1 MGNEKREKINGLK
14 GCQPEEEEEDKEVEE
29 KMNKFY
35 ALIRS
40 FRDARDRR
48 RNELLKEM
56 EINNNNNKNNKKR
69 KAAEQQI
76 VSSLV
81 PSFRMEDF
89 TQQGEAEF
97 KRTPLKFRPT
107 PSSIKIHEPD
117 DDDLVLDK
125 ESGLDLKLAL

>member
-1 MGNEKREKINGLK
+1 MGNEKREKIKGLK
-14 GCQPEEEEEDKEVEE
+14 GCQPEEEEEEEDKEVEE
-29 KMNKFY
+29 KMDKFY

-56 EINNNNNKNNKKR
+56 EINNNNNKKR
-69 KAAEQQI
+69 KAAEQQT

-97 KRTPLKFRPT
+97 KRTPLKFPPA

-117 DDDLVLDK
+117 DDLLDK

>member
-14 GCQPEEEEEDKEVEE
+14 GCQPEEEEDDKEVEE
-29 KMNKFY
+29 KMDKFY

-56 EINNNNNKNNKKR
+56 EINNNNNNKKR
-69 KAAEQQI
+69 KAAEQQT
-76 VSSLV
+76 VTCLA

-97 KRTPLKFRPT
+97 KRTPLKFPPA
-107 PSSIKIHEPD
+107 PSKIHEPD
-117 DDDLVLDK
+117 DDDLLDK

>member
-1 MGNEKREKINGLK
+1 MGNEKREKINVLK
-14 GCQPEEEEEDKEVEE
+14 RCQPPEEEEEDKEVEA
-29 KMNKFY
+29 KMDKFY

-56 EINNNNNKNNKKR
+56 EINNNHNKKR
-69 KAAEQQI
+69 KAAEQHT

-97 KRTPLKFRPT
+97 KRTPLKFPPL

-117 DDDLVLDK
+117 DDLLLDK

>member
-1 MGNEKREKINGLK
+1 MGNEKRQKINGLK
-14 GCQPEEEEEDKEVEE
+14 GCRPEEEEEDKEVEE
-29 KMNKFY
+29 KMDKFY

-48 RNELLKEM
+48 RNELLKEV
-56 EINNNNNKNNKKR
+56 EINNNNNNTKKR
-69 KAAEQQI
+69 KAAEQQT

-89 TQQGEAEF
+89 TQQGGEAEF
-97 KRTPLKFRPT
+97 KRTPLKFPPA
-107 PSSIKIHEPD
+107 PSTIKIHEPD
-117 DDDLVLDK
+117 HDDLLLDK